1 MQNISR
7 RLIIS
12 HQCRFTSS
20 KYLLCFGQQRFSIKF
35 RAQCHMYYYLKSFD
49 VIMHTLNL
57 LSQHLVKCYHGKYPV
72 LMFILYLWKK
82 FQQLQMH
89 FEEQGPHCD
98 F

>member
-1 MQNISR
+1 MQNMCR

-12 HQCRFTSS
+12 HQCRLTSS

-57 LSQHLVKCYHGKYPV
+57 LSQHLVKCYHGKYV
-72 LMFILYLWKK
+72 NVYIVFVEKISKITNAL
-82 FQQLQMH
+82 
-89 FEEQGPHCD
+89 
-98 F
+98 